1 VYRVLLLIFTDLD
14 FFFRNMYE
22 HLETS
27 MVLLLLLI
35 FLLMHVFFKINTEES
50 IYGEKKT
57 FKI

>member
-1 VYRVLLLIFTDLD
+1 
-14 FFFRNMYE
+14 MYE